1 MERWGLSPRVGAPS
15 PGQCHV
21 RQRHLRQRCAD
32 GDLADQPA
40 DAPCTPRA
48 RTARPYSWRAQRQCR
63 APSLMRSA
71 MMARALSAP
80 FGRRALANM
89 LYRAV
94 QAKLES
100 VVVELTSTNEAHDAF
115 MTLPP
120 YSSPR
125 EGMGSSIGGNGPN
138 HGFRAFEL

>member
-1 MERWGLSPRVGAPS
+1 
-15 PGQCHV
+15 
-21 RQRHLRQRCAD
+21 
-32 GDLADQPA
+32 
-40 DAPCTPRA
+40 
-48 RTARPYSWRAQRQCR
+48 
-63 APSLMRSA
+63 

-120 YSSPR
+120 YSGSR
-125 EGMGSSIGGNGPN
+125 EGMGSSIGGHGPN
-138 HGFRAFEL
+138 HGFRAFA

>member
-1 MERWGLSPRVGAPS
+1 MERWGLSPRVGAPG

-21 RQRHLRQRCAD
+21 RQRHLRQRRAD

-80 FGRRALANM
+80 FGRRASLARVEKILHYS
-89 LYRAV
+89 LYTCTV
-94 QAKLES
+94 
-100 VVVELTSTNEAHDAF
+100 T
-115 MTLPP
+115 
-120 YSSPR
+120 
-125 EGMGSSIGGNGPN
+125 GNRSQSF
-138 HGFRAFEL
+138 FRWDILNGEFSE